1 MLHGLHVWARGE
13 DAEYMA
19 DISAG
24 AVIAELC
31 GEMFDTS
38 FGTEYPLAVLIPATF
53 LDIGRY
59 LTIGALSLI
68 LAPSRI
74 SSIAS

>member
-38 FGTEYPLAVLIPATF
+38 FGIEYPLAVLIPATF
-53 LDIGRY
+53 LDIV
-59 LTIGALSLI
+59 LSLV

>member
-24 AVIAELC
+24 VVIAELC

-38 FGTEYPLAVLIPATF
+38 FGTEYPVSVLIPATF
-53 LDIGRY
+53 LDIVLRV
-59 LTIGALSLI
+59 TVSR
-68 LAPSRI
+68 LADI
-74 SSIAS
+74 